1 MNNEQIEIEA
11 KQSARRRR
19 LRTAWKI
26 VRYVFIALVI
36 VVNVA
41 IVWRLCSSS
50 DPSSMSRLLIND
62 RIYDAFEENNEDLKI
77 FRQYHDTITRVERN
91 YGYFSITD
99 SIFIPDAEQAQ
110 VVFRYNNSTLD
121 SVAKD
126 YNLDEPLSRDEVHFD
141 VSLVIVYKDGS
152 KVRIQADKEYLHDT
166 KTFYNYYR
174 YNFDSVKI
182 DESVRYVFVDIYYL
196 DDLDYEKQSYG
207 TLWIYDSDKKKI
219 DISLSGADRNALV
232 EYGKAKAPLVK

>member
-1 MNNEQIEIEA
+1 MTNEQIEIEA
-11 KQSARRRR
+11 KQSAKRRR
-19 LRTAWKI
+19 LRTTWKI
-26 VRYVFIALVI
+26 IRYVFIALVI
-36 VVNVA
+36 AVNAA

-62 RIYDAFEENNEDLKI
+62 KIYEAFEGNNDLTI
-77 FRQYHDTITRVERN
+77 FRQNHDTITRAERN

-110 VVFRYNNSTLD
+110 VVFRYNNSTLA

-126 YNLDEPLSRDEVHFD
+126 YELDGPLLSDEVHFD
-141 VSLVIVYKDGS
+141 VSLVIVYNDGS
-152 KVRIQADKEYLHDT
+152 KTRIQADKEYSHDT

-182 DESVRYVFVDIYYL
+182 DGSVRYVFVDIYYL
-196 DDLDYEKQSYG
+196 DDLDYEKQAYG
-207 TLWIYDSDKKKI
+207 TLWIYDSDRKNI
-219 DISLSGADRNALV
+219 DITLAGADRKALT
-232 EYGKAKAPLVK
+232 EYGRTRSET